1 MNKYTGGVSVNHN
14 AAGRLRTS
22 MRRAAVGVAVGAV
35 LAGAYGGTVAVAE
48 APNTGCAVG
57 NQNTEHG
64 HQLLDVAE
72 LTALGYRLP
81 AILDD
86 PANGGNGDG
95 FVCGV
100 ARGNQTTPFGGQ
112 IYGFIDNQFFPG
124 PG

>member
-1 MNKYTGGVSVNHN
+1 MNNNETMRV
-14 AAGRLRTS
+14 RTS
-22 MRRAAVGVAVGAV
+22 MKRIAIGVAAGAV
-35 LAGAYGGTVAVAE
+35 LVGAYSGTVAVAE
-48 APNTGCAVG
+48 APNDGCTGG
-57 NQNTEHG
+57 DNNTEHG
-64 HQLLDVAE
+64 SQLLVVAD
-72 LTALGYRLP
+72 LLALGYRLP
-81 AILDD
+81 GILDD